1 MTPLSPGSS
10 LVDARTRL
18 IHIHLLTK
26 EVFPVQVLDRCLGL
40 SPVGH
45 FDKTKIS
52 RLATML
58 IFNDHCRAYLPEGI
72 KGLSKI
78 FL

>member
-1 MTPLSPGSS
+1 MC
-10 LVDARTRL
+10 LV
-18 IHIHLLTK
+18 HIHLSTK
-26 EVFPVQVLDRCLGL
+26 EFLPIEVLNRRLGL

-45 FDKTKIS
+45 FDKTKTS
-52 RLATML
+52 GLATVL
-58 IFNDHCRAYLPEGI
+58 IFNDRCRAYLPEGF